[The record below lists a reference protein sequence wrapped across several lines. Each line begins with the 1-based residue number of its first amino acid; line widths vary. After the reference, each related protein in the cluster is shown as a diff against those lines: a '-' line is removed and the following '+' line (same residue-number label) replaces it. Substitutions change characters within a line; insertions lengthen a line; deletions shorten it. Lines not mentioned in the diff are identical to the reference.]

1 MSFEKEF
8 DITMANSV
16 MAVAEMAK
24 ASEVLKEKKR
34 LEEVNSPTNENLRT
48 IIKQN
53 HAQILQSEEK
63 IKLLTEQNE
72 NLKKQLASANKDSK
86 RNRIGFYITTF
97 IALASLVATILIA
110 ILKQLQDI
118 WALTGYE

>member
-8 DITMANSV
+8 DINMANSAS
-16 MAVAEMAK
+16 AVAEMAK

-86 RNRIGFYITTF
+86 RIELAF
-97 IALASLVATILIA
+97 ISQHLSL
-110 ILKQLQDI
+110 
-118 WALTGYE
+118 

>member
-8 DITMANSV
+8 DINMAHSA

-34 LEEVNSPTNENLRT
+34 LEEIGSPTNENLRI

-53 HAQILQSEEK
+53 HAQIAQSEEK
-63 IKLLTEQNE
+63 IKLLAEQNE
-72 NLKKQLASANKDSK
+72 NLKQQLASANKDSK

-97 IALASLVATILIA
+97 IALASLVATIIIA
-110 ILKQLQDI
+110 ILK
-118 WALTGYE
+118 

>member
-110 ILKQLQDI
+110 ILK
-118 WALTGYE
+118 

>member
-8 DITMANSV
+8 DINMANSA

-72 NLKKQLASANKDSK
+72 SLKEQLASANKDSK
-86 RNRIGFYITTF
+86 RNRIGFYITTA
-97 IALASLVATILIA
+97 IAVASLVVTILIA
-110 ILKQLQDI
+110 VLK
-118 WALTGYE
+118 

>member
-8 DITMANSV
+8 DINMANSAR
-16 MAVAEMAK
+16 AVAEMAK

-97 IALASLVATILIA
+97 IALASLVTTIIIA
-110 ILKQLQDI
+110 ILK
-118 WALTGYE
+118 

>member
-1 MSFEKEF
+1 MAFKNGF
-8 DITMANSV
+8 DINMANSAK
-16 MAVAEMAK
+16 AVAEMAET
-24 ASEVLKEKKR
+24 SRILKEQKR
-34 LEEVNSPTNENLRT
+34 LEEIDSPTNENLRT

-86 RNRIGFYITTF
+86 RNRMGFYVTTF
-97 IALASLVATILIA
+97 IALASLAATILIA
-110 ILKQLQDI
+110 VLK
-118 WALTGYE
+118 

>member
-1 MSFEKEF
+1 MV
-8 DITMANSV
+8 NSASV
-16 MAVAEMAK
+16 LEEIAK
-24 ASEVLKEKKR
+24 ASEALKEMKR

-48 IIKQN
+48 IIMQN

-72 NLKKQLASANKDSK
+72 NLKKQLVSAYKDSK
-86 RNRIGFYITTF
+86 RNRIGFYISTF

-110 ILKQLQDI
+110 ILN
-118 WALTGYE
+118 

>member
-8 DITMANSV
+8 DINMGSTAE
-16 MAVAEMAK
+16 AAAEMAETSK
-24 ASEVLKEKKR
+24 ILKEQKR
-34 LEEVNSPTNENLRT
+34 LEGINSPTNKNLRT
-48 IIKQN
+48 IIEQN

-72 NLKKQLASANKDSK
+72 NLKKQLVSANKDSK

-97 IALASLVATILIA
+97 IALASLAATIIIA
-110 ILKQLQDI
+110 ILK
-118 WALTGYE
+118 

>member
-8 DITMANSV
+8 DINIVNSARV
-16 MAVAEMAK
+16 VAEMAK

-34 LEEVNSPTNENLRT
+34 LEEVNSPTNENLKT

-72 NLKKQLASANKDSK
+72 NLKKQLVSANKDSK
-86 RNRIGFYITTF
+86 RNKIGFYITTF
-97 IALASLVATILIA
+97 IALASLVAIIIIA
-110 ILKQLQDI
+110 ILK
-118 WALTGYE
+118 

>member
-8 DITMANSV
+8 DINMVNSAGV
-16 MAVAEMAK
+16 IAEIAK
-24 ASEVLKEKKR
+24 ASEALKEMKR

-53 HAQILQSEEK
+53 YTQILQSEEK

-86 RNRIGFYITTF
+86 RNRIGFYITTA
-97 IALASLVATILIA
+97 IAVVSLVATIIIA
-110 ILKQLQDI
+110 VLK
-118 WALTGYE
+118 